1 MNTFRCSNCGFQI
14 QRPTQ
19 PFSCPQCGR
28 QAVGLFRVVAF
39 TPPQPGG
46 WPGQPAAP
54 QQPVMPQ
61 QLGWPQPGPM
71 QPYPQA
77 GSQPQQGMPQQVP
90 GVWPQPQVPQ

>member
-28 QAVGLFRVVAF
+28 QAVGLFRLVAF
-39 TPPQPGG
+39 TPPAQGG
-46 WPGQPAAP
+46 WPSPTNMGQPAQPAMP
-54 QQPVMPQ
+54 QQPA
-61 QLGWPQPGPM
+61 WPQ

-77 GSQPQQGMPQQVP
+77 GAQPQQGMPQQPGMVP
-90 GVWPQPQVPQ
+90 GMQPGMPQ